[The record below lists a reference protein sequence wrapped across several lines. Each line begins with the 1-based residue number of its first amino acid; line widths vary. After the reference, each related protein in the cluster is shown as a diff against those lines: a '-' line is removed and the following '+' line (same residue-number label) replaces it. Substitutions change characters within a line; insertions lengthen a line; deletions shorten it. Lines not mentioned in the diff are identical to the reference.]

1 MLRSDGVLPGMSTA
15 AVPSLSE
22 RASWVEVIPGRI
34 TQLEIPRGRS
44 TTYLTHGLYRYVGK
58 LPPPLMAYLLEEY
71 SSPGD
76 VVVDPMSGGGTT
88 AIEAVSAQRSFIGF
102 DINPVARLVTA
113 AVSSLPV
120 DGDFGAFCEEALR
133 AARETPPIA
142 VPAGLESYFSRDAY
156 QVLAGGLRI
165 AKSPAE
171 KLLVLSIAR
180 QASYAN
186 TKKINTVVDKTKTP
200 RPIDGLLRTA
210 AAKFSRSFEAM
221 AAVGVE
227 DATISEAKSDQMPL
241 EDESAD
247 FVLLHPP
254 YLTNT
259 AFSEVTQLQLQLLG
273 HDPVKLRSREL
284 AYRGSYFHVPN
295 GLRKY
300 LVGWSETIKEAKRVV
315 RPGGVIATIN
325 GDGSIDGVRIPVG
338 AITKEFATDLGLSI
352 ELEAMHILNN
362 HTGLTLSRRMTGQHV
377 QVYRK

>member
-1 MLRSDGVLPGMSTA
+1 MSTA

-22 RASWVEVIPGRI
+22 RASWVEVTPGRI

-58 LPPPLMAYLLEEY
+58 LPPPLMAYLLNEY

-120 DGDFGAFCEEALR
+120 DGDFGAFCEEALG
-133 AARETPPIA
+133 AAREASSFA
-142 VPAGLESYFSRDAY
+142 VPAGLENYFSRDAY
-156 QVLAGGLRI
+156 HVLAGGLRI

-200 RPIDGLLRTA
+200 RPIDGLLRA
-210 AAKFSRSFEAM
+210 AATKFARSFEAM
-221 AAVGVE
+221 AAVGIE
-227 DATISEAKSDQMPL
+227 KATISEAKSDQTPL

-315 RPGGVIATIN
+315 RPGGVVATIN

-338 AITKEFATDLGLSI
+338 AITKEFATDLGLSL